1 MDTEAQVAVL
11 LPSQSLEHLAGHI
24 KTRQKAFLAAL
35 EQLGT
40 YGKAAKLTGIEYHTV
55 SRWIRKYPKFKVLA
69 EEAKTHAQKT
79 IILDSIEG
87 NFYDRVMEG
96 KTDGQ
101 SAIIGMF
108 LAKRIDPAYR
118 DNAVV
123 QVNASG
129 PVAMQFNFAT
139 PLASTPQADQLDE
152 K

>member
-1 MDTEAQVAVL
+1 MDTDV

-24 KTRQKAFLAAL
+24 RTRQKSFLAAL
-35 EQLGT
+35 EHVGT
-40 YGKAAKLTGIEYHTV
+40 YGKAAKLIGIEYHTV
-55 SRWIRKYPKFKVLA
+55 SRWIKKSSKFKQLA
-69 EEAKTHAQKT
+69 EDAKSHAQKT

-118 DNAVV
+118 DNAIVNV
-123 QVNASG
+123 QAHG
-129 PVAMQFNFAT
+129 PVAIQLNFGASPQLTKAT
-139 PLASTPQADQLDE
+139 EQAE
-152 K
+152 E